1 MSDMSRQI
9 YSLLSIS
16 GTLVLALFF
25 GQACGPA
32 FEIQKDSAAT
42 LGASYL
48 SDSEKAACASA
59 IRRGETGFQNLGDLV
74 SYLNEQPKPV
84 QIHCFVANLPRPLKI
99 QAGVSAASAQPS
111 AGSSNPRIL
120 IRVGSLILAVVP
132 DGTAKNTLEVGAL
145 KTASQATRAE
155 FLFPINDETIQASIG
170 LDHIRTSGLGTS
182 TNCGFCHRGEAPESG
197 ESGINGAFRSDII
210 RFAESERRRVANVKQ
225 LADTCVTNKDESDR
239 CLLLRALMEGG
250 TPMEIEF

>member
-1 MSDMSRQI
+1 MKRRI
-9 YSLLSIS
+9 LTSIS
-16 GTLVLALFF
+16 VLGILALALFF

-32 FEIQKDSAAT
+32 FELPSDGLTS
-42 LGASYL
+42 LGSSYL
-48 SDSEKAACASA
+48 SESEKAACASA
-59 IRRGETGFQNLGDLV
+59 MRRGESGFRNLGDLV

-84 QIHCFVANLPRPLKI
+84 QIHCVVANLPRPLKI

-120 IRVGSLILAVVP
+120 IRVGSLILAIVP

-155 FLFPINDETIQASIG
+155 FLFPISDETIQANIG

-182 TNCGFCHRGEAPESG
+182 TTCGFCHRGETPESG
-197 ESGINGAFRSDII
+197 EAGITGAFRSEIV
-210 RFAESERRRVANVKQ
+210 RFAESERRRVASVKQ
-225 LADTCVTNKDESDR
+225 LADTCVTNKDQSDR
-239 CLLLRALMEGG
+239 CLLLRSLMEGG
-250 TPMEIEF
+250 MPLEIEF